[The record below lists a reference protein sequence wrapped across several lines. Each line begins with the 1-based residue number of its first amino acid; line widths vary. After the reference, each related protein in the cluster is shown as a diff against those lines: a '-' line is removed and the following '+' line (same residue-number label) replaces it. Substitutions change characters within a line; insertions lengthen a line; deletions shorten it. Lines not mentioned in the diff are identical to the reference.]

1 MAKKKILLLSDD
13 LRMSSGVGTMSR
25 EFVRQTIKKYDWV
38 QVAGAI
44 KHPEEGKVFDLSADM
59 AKETGVKDSY
69 VKLFPT
75 SGYGNPEMVRHLI
88 EQEKPDA
95 LMIYTDPR
103 FWRWLFEMGHEIRM
117 KIPIFY
123 YNIWDNLPYP
133 HWNEPFYESC
143 DLIMNISK
151 QTHNIV
157 KNVWT
162 KFPPKDWQVTC
173 IPHGINED
181 VFRPIDKTEE
191 TFLRFKSD
199 VLNKRDFEFILL
211 YNNRN
216 IRRKNPGDIILAWN
230 MFVNK
235 LTPEEREKVV
245 LVMHTQPIDD
255 NGTDLPAVA
264 RMNTKNCHIVFDS
277 QNYKEEQMN
286 MLYNMSDVTINI
298 ASNEGFGLGTAES
311 LMAGVPIIV
320 NVTGGLQDQC
330 GFKNDDGKILSEND
344 YTTEWGSNHD
354 GRYKEHGSWVK
365 PVWPA
370 SRNLQGSPP
379 TPYIFDDRCKWE
391 DAADAIMEWYKT
403 PKEERDAA
411 GLLGREYCLLEETGI
426 SAINMGKRFIKDM
439 DKAFKEW
446 TPLSRYTLYEV

>member
-75 SGYGNPEMVRHLI
+75 SGYGNPEMVRHLM